1 VFFAPP
7 LKIGAALDAATG
19 GAAESLGG
27 DEAVPVIGAV
37 LAGATVAGAVL
48 AAEFSFLMTDGAPAG
63 VGAPL
68 AAGAEVAAV
77 LADIDV
83 IRPHRDLPSQDT
95 SFLEKLA

>member
-27 DEAVPVIGAV
+27 DEAVPVI
-37 LAGATVAGAVL
+37 GAVL